1 MTENKDIYKSLE
13 VNCEDFNR
21 IPINR
26 RELGMAGGVV
36 NYKLDKRKLKWNI

>member
-1 MTENKDIYKSLE
+1 MVENKNIYKGLE
-13 VNCEDFNR
+13 CSCNEFEK

-26 RELGMAGGVV
+26 RDLGMTGSVV